1 MWKGQA
7 IHSQDGKGNDMLIE
21 SKAATP
27 EEMRDDIVKY
37 LKYQASV
44 NRSRSRL
51 AKSKRATKEGSDKAE
66 ILEFVAREIAA
77 IVIKS

>member
-1 MWKGQA
+1 M
-7 IHSQDGKGNDMLIE
+7 IME

-37 LKYQASV
+37 LKYQASLK
-44 NRSRSRL
+44 RSSARTSSL
-51 AKSKRATKEGSDKAE
+51 KTAAKEHNAKAE
-66 ILEFVAREIAA
+66 ILEFVASQIAA

>member
-1 MWKGQA
+1 M
-7 IHSQDGKGNDMLIE
+7 NIE

-37 LKYQASV
+37 LKYQHIVKSSQA
-44 NRSRSRL
+44 RL
-51 AKSKRATKEGSDKAE
+51 AKAKRVKANFE
-66 ILEFVAREIAA
+66 LQAKTFEFAANEIAA

>member
-1 MWKGQA
+1 
-7 IHSQDGKGNDMLIE
+7 MLIE

-44 NRSRSRL
+44 KRSQARIK
-51 AKSKRATKEGSDKAE
+51 KSAMLDEAKAE
-66 ILEFVAREIAA
+66 ILEFVTKEIAA
-77 IVIKS
+77 IVIKF